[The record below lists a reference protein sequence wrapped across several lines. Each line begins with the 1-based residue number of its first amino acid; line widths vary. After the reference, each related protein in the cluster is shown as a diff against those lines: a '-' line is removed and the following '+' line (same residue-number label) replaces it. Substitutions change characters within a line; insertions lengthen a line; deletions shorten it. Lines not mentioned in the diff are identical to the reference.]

1 MIQYLIIQLD
11 DTSISFC
18 HYDNKVRARRLITL
32 DDLKAGILFAMK
44 ENLSIQFVYPD
55 YELPDDYKVII
66 ETIDHSKIVPVGYQ
80 DKADVIVFDDW
91 TSFLNYKFDLE
102 QTYVL
107 RTSKNDLFNNYSSL
121 ADILAKIHRLNVV
134 FTDITS
140 FTEGDFNVYAQVLQ
154 AISKMIDI
162 CFRQGKNPQLNLL
175 TDRMMLDK
183 MNNCNA
189 GWENVTLAPD
199 GRFYICPAFYLE
211 GESTAVGNLQTG
223 LDIRNPQLYRLDYAP
238 LCRICDAYQC
248 KRCIYLNGKTTLEV
262 NTPSHEQCVVSH
274 LERNVSRSLLAII
287 RQSGNTCMKN
297 VEIKE
302 ITYLDPFDIRKK

>member
-18 HYDNKVRARRLITL
+18 HYDNKARARRLITL

-66 ETIDHSKIVPVGYQ
+66 ETIDHSKIVPVDYQ
-80 DKADVIVFDDW
+80 DKADVVVFDDW

-121 ADILAKIHRLNVV
+121 ADILVKIHRLNVV

-162 CFRQGKNPQLNLL
+162 CFQQGKNPQLNLL

-248 KRCIYLNGKTTLEV
+248 KRCIYLNEKTTLEV